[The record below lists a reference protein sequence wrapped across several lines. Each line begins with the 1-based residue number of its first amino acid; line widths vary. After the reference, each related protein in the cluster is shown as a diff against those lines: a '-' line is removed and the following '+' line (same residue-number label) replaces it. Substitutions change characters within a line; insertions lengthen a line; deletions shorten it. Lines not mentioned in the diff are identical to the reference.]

1 MSSGRLVGLFS
12 GSPKGSRGNKR
23 TWLPGMAAS
32 QTYKGRHKEA
42 FWSASF
48 SNYDLFLSRLS
59 LALPAQAAIF
69 CVSIRTEARNEWQ
82 IVSTILSNRSVF
94 YTWWADKMVY
104 WAVEHEETVNSI
116 MTFTPCRWEANAEN
130 GIRMIVLRVSGAKK
144 LMISVRFLVP
154 VSLVLLILKF
164 RTLLEISFLEDI
176 KLKTEHGQDST
187 DRRTVEFLGIKKL
200 LYSSLSLLITILLLI
215 SYNI

>member
-32 QTYKGRHKEA
+32 QTYKGRHKEV

-59 LALPAQAAIF
+59 LGFACQAAIF
-69 CVSIRTEARNEWQ
+69 CISSWTEAHKEWQ
-82 IVSTILSNRSVF
+82 IVSTILSDRSFF

-104 WAVEHEETVNSI
+104 WAVELEKTVNPI

-130 GIRMIVLRVSGAKK
+130 GIRMIVLRVLGGKK
-144 LMISVRFLVP
+144 LMISVRFFVP
-154 VSLVLLILKF
+154 ASLVLLILKY
-164 RTLLEISFLEDI
+164 RTLLKFSFLEEI
-176 KLKTEHGQDST
+176 KHRDRAWQNRTN
-187 DRRTVEFLGIKKL
+187 RRTVEFLEIRIFFIFT
-200 LYSSLSLLITILLLI
+200 YNYLII
-215 SYNI
+215 N

>member
-1 MSSGRLVGLFS
+1 MSSGRLVGLFA

-59 LALPAQAAIF
+59 LGFACQAAIF
-69 CVSIRTEARNEWQ
+69 CVSIRTEAHKEWQ
-82 IVSTILSNRSVF
+82 IISTILSDRSVF

-104 WAVEHEETVNSI
+104 LAMKLEETVNSI
-116 MTFTPCRWEANAEN
+116 MTFTPCRWDANAEN
-130 GIRMIVLRVSGAKK
+130 GIRMIVLRVSEDKNM
-144 LMISVRFLVP
+144 MISVTL
-154 VSLVLLILKF
+154 SGLDIAGALLLKYCILLYF
-164 RTLLEISFLEDI
+164 SFLENI
-176 KLKTEHGQDST
+176 T
-187 DRRTVEFLGIKKL
+187 D
-200 LYSSLSLLITILLLI
+200 
-215 SYNI
+215 